1 MKYIGDMA
9 VKGIKAKFDIG
20 VVKFVLEKGYF
31 IERLSK
37 RHYVHSLNYEKNNQ
51 RLFVEYVFNVGF
63 RAESGFA
70 ALNMDSLVLFDERG
84 RMVDKHT
91 VNDKLEDIAK
101 MILNL

>member
-1 MKYIGDMA
+1 MKDLGGIM

-31 IERLSK
+31 IERLKK
-37 RHYVHSLNYEKNNQ
+37 RYYVHSLNYEKNNQ
-51 RLFVEYVFNVGF
+51 RIFVEYMFNVGF

-70 ALNMDSLVLFDERG
+70 PLNMDSLVLFDGRG
-84 RMVDKHT
+84 GTVDRES
-91 VNDKLEDIAK
+91 VNDKLENIAK